1 MSDTTDDTNY
11 DMNEYISVIINVK
24 EIEEKRRI
32 RELNKRL
39 AKITGE

>member
-39 AKITGE
+39 AKVTGE